1 MYITKFTYLYA
12 IFGAA
17 ILKTNKPMINKV
29 DGISQITDYYDIYS
43 KIYLDIWGNY
53 DNLSLHCGYYENDEE
68 IQSHDES
75 IIKMNRF
82 IADLAQIK
90 QSDLILDAGCSVG
103 GSSIWFAKNYGAR
116 IIGISLSEKEVSL
129 AKQFAKEKFVKN
141 VDFKVMDYHN
151 TTFPSGAFDTI
162 LAIESVCYSLEK
174 STFLNECFRL
184 LKTRGKIVI
193 TDYFHTDNLM
203 TNQQRKAIERVNE
216 DYSVELCSMIQFKDR
231 LEKFEYVK
239 IFDVTSNVRKS
250 YIEGLKKIEKTYL
263 NSTSEELKKYIKKE
277 FSRVSHE
284 FDCLQQGLL
293 KYGVIV
299 AQKK

>member
-1 MYITKFTYLYA
+1 MYITKFTYSYP

-90 QSDLILDAGCSVG
+90 ESNLILDAGCSVG

-116 IIGISLSEKEVSL
+116 IVGISLSEKEVSL
-129 AKQFAKEKFVKN
+129 AKQFAKEKFVKD

-151 TTFPSGAFDTI
+151 TNFPSDTFDTI

-174 STFLNECFRL
+174 SKFLNECFRL
-184 LKTRGKIVI
+184 LKTYGKIVV
-193 TDYFHTDNLM
+193 TDYFKTDTSI
-203 TNQQRKAIERVNE
+203 TNQQHKAIERINA
-216 DYSVELCSMIQFKDR
+216 DYSVELCSMKQFKELLKD
-231 LEKFEYVK
+231 FEYVK
-239 IFDVTSNVRKS
+239 ILDVTSNVRKS

-263 NSTSEELKKYIKKE
+263 NTRSQESKKYIKKE
-277 FSRVSHE
+277 YSRVSHE